1 MWVFHDSLI
10 VKSLIAYF
18 KGAALPDV
26 EQLVEALKTEKVEA
40 ILVDMYT
47 PAKRKDLFNGSW
59 FEVSKLLKTDIS
71 QGVVLQG
78 AALNLADELYKSV
91 LEQNVQTQYLLE
103 VKEKGE
109 NSAVSKRLHYN
120 LGSP

>member
-1 MWVFHDSLI
+1 M
-10 VKSLIAYF
+10 
-18 KGAALPDV
+18 
-26 EQLVEALKTEKVEA
+26 KTEKVDA

-59 FEVSKLLKTDIS
+59 FEVSKLLKTEIS

-91 LEQNVQTQYLLE
+91 LEQNVQTQYLLR
-103 VKEKGE
+103 GPGMLR
-109 NSAVSKRLHYN
+109 SQFDLITLAYR
-120 LGSP
+120 

>member
-1 MWVFHDSLI
+1 M
-10 VKSLIAYF
+10 
-18 KGAALPDV
+18 
-26 EQLVEALKTEKVEA
+26 EALKTEKVDA

-103 VKEKGE
+103 VKKEKGE

-120 LGSP
+120 LRSLLTTS

>member
-1 MWVFHDSLI
+1 M
-10 VKSLIAYF
+10 
-18 KGAALPDV
+18 
-26 EQLVEALKTEKVEA
+26 EALKTEKVHA

-59 FEVSKLLKTDIS
+59 FEVSKLLKTEIS

-103 VKEKGE
+103 VKQKKGE
-109 NSAVSKRLHYN
+109 NSEVSQRYLYIFKATVDHIII
-120 LGSP
+120 S

>member
-1 MWVFHDSLI
+1 M
-10 VKSLIAYF
+10 
-18 KGAALPDV
+18 
-26 EQLVEALKTEKVEA
+26 EALKTEKVDA

-109 NSAVSKRLHYN
+109 NSEVSQRHHYN
-120 LGSP
+120 LRSPWTTSLFYDHSNFNQLVLFCQASDRQ